1 MEASIKK
8 KVLCIDDNR
17 DDSELL
23 AAILENYEVT
33 CVDTLT
39 EGCRR
44 LGDSQFDL
52 VIVDVHLPDGS
63 GLGLCGQIGKLN
75 ARTPVLIVT
84 GDIYV
89 TNAEA
94 IEAGA
99 KAIVTKSKV
108 TYFEELQEL
117 AGRYARSAA
126 AG

>member
-1 MEASIKK
+1 MDTSVKK
-8 KVLCIDDNR
+8 TVLCIDDNH
-17 DDSELL
+17 DDCDLLIEILSE
-23 AAILENYEVT
+23 YDVT
-33 CVDTLT
+33 CVDTLA
-39 EGCRR
+39 EGCGR
-44 LGDSQFDL
+44 LKDSQFDL

-84 GDIYV
+84 GDVYV

-94 IEAGA
+94 LQAGA

-108 TYFEELQEL
+108 TYIEELQAL

-126 AG
+126 A

>member
-1 MEASIKK
+1 METSIKK

-33 CVDTLT
+33 CVDTLA

>member
-1 MEASIKK
+1 MEVSVKK
-8 KVLCIDDNR
+8 RVLCIDDNH
-17 DDSELL
+17 DDCELL
-23 AAILENYEVT
+23 IEILSEYEVV

-44 LGDSQFDL
+44 LSDHQFDL
-52 VIVDVHLPDGS
+52 VIVDAHLPDGS

-84 GDIYV
+84 GDVYI

-94 IEAGA
+94 VEAGA

-108 TYFEELQEL
+108 TYFEELQAL
-117 AGRYARSAA
+117 AGQYARSATA
-126 AG
+126 R

>member
-1 MEASIKK
+1 MEPSIKK
-8 KVLCIDDNR
+8 KVLCIDDNH
-17 DDSELL
+17 DDCELL
-23 AAILENYEVT
+23 IEILCEYDVL

-39 EGCRR
+39 EGCRQ

-52 VIVDVHLPDGS
+52 VIVDAHLPDGS

-84 GDIYV
+84 GDVYI
-89 TNAEA
+89 TTAEA
-94 IEAGA
+94 VEAGA

-108 TYFEELQEL
+108 TYFEELQAL
-117 AGRYARSAA
+117 AGQYARSAA

>member
-1 MEASIKK
+1 METSIKK

>member
-1 MEASIKK
+1 MEPSAKK
-8 KVLCIDDNR
+8 KVLCIDDNH
-17 DDSELL
+17 DDCELL
-23 AAILENYEVT
+23 TEILSEYDVL

-44 LGDSQFDL
+44 LDDSQFDL

-75 ARTPVLIVT
+75 AKTPVLIVS
-84 GDIYV
+84 GDIFI

-94 IEAGA
+94 VEAGA

-117 AGRYARSAA
+117 AGQYARSAA